1 MTLPLLIS
9 VPHGGDGVPAEVA
22 GRVAISDDD
31 LFDDGDAFT
40 RDIYDVRDD
49 VISWFGASIAR
60 AFVDLNRA
68 PDDRPPANPDGVV
81 KTATCYARPI
91 YRAGAELTESLTE
104 ELLEAHYV
112 PYHQQLEQAA
122 ADPRLR
128 LALDC
133 HSMAATPPE
142 VAPDDAAPEAERP
155 LFCLS
160 NGDGQTAPQALMLEL
175 RAALAAAF
183 SCAAEAI
190 RLNDPFRG
198 GHITRAHGGGSLPW
212 IQVEMNRSLYLAE
225 PWFDRRTRTLDPA
238 RSEDLRTRFLAALRE
253 LSI

>member
-9 VPHGGDGVPAEVA
+9 VPHGGDGVPAMVA
-22 GRVAISDDD
+22 DRAAISDGD

-40 RDIYDVRDD
+40 RDMYDVRDE
-49 VISWFGASIAR
+49 VISWFGASIAL

-91 YRAGAELTESLTE
+91 YRAGAELTESRSRTSCSRRTTF
-104 ELLEAHYV
+104 
-112 PYHQQLEQAA
+112 PTTSNWSR
-122 ADPRLR
+122 PRPTRASR

-142 VAPDDAAPEAERP
+142 VAPAAAAPEAERP

-160 NGDGQTAPQALMLEL
+160 NGDGATAPQALMLEL
-175 RAALAAAF
+175 RAALADAF
-183 SCAAEAI
+183 SCPPEAI

-198 GHITRAHGGGSLPW
+198 GHITRAHGGGSL
-212 IQVEMNRSLYLAE
+212 MG
-225 PWFDRRTRTLDPA
+225 FDRNPGAIWETGPGPA
-238 RSEDLRTRFLAALRE
+238 GW
-253 LSI
+253 